1 MLGAMDANSA
11 ISELTEISPQ
21 VRDVVI
27 ADAADEVLGTNTPR
41 ARAEQLVAG
50 ARRLLENADS
60 VRPRPVSQLEAATTV
75 GSVFVVRD
83 ADHVIAAT
91 TSAEPTVGLV
101 FYDLKSCLRS
111 VVELSPHDA
120 PA

>member
-1 MLGAMDANSA
+1 MLGAMDANRA
-11 ISELTEISPQ
+11 ISDLTEISPQ

-27 ADAADEVLGTNTPR
+27 ADAVDEIVGSNTPP
-41 ARAEQLVAG
+41 ARAERLVAG
-50 ARRLLENADS
+50 ARRLLESADGL
-60 VRPRPVSQLEAATTV
+60 RPRPVSQLEAATTA

-83 ADHVIAAT
+83 GDHLIAAT

-111 VVELSPHDA
+111 LGQPSPSDA
-120 PA
+120 AA